1 VASTANT
8 FAARNAAGVTG
19 PDGRFELKSVAGKGL
34 EAGDYKVTFSRMVV
48 GGKVM
53 TGQGKKPDQ
62 IGARQS
68 LPERYT
74 DREKTD
80 ASARV
85 AKDSNDFVFNLSST
99 PK

>member
-1 VASTANT
+1 
-8 FAARNAAGVTG
+8 
-19 PDGRFELKSVAGKGL
+19 VAGKGL